1 MGSQTVGGMYKHQLS
16 KGNNSLIWLAL
27 GALLITSSMLIN
39 GGRKEKTYKIE
50 VKERNAKR
58 GAQNLEA
65 AMSEHWL
72 FAWER

>member
-1 MGSQTVGGMYKHQLS
+1 MCKHQLS
-16 KGNNSLIWLAL
+16 KGNYSLIWLAPEV
-27 GALLITSSMLIN
+27 LLITSTLLN

-50 VKERNAKR
+50 VKERDGKW

-65 AMSEHWL
+65 EMSEHWL